1 MNTFGTLF
9 KVSIFGESHGKS
21 IGVLMDGVP
30 AGLKISEDDF
40 LESLERRKPTLKGTT
55 PRKESDLPHIISGVF
70 NGYTTGSAIVVIFD
84 NNNINDK
91 DYSNLITHPRPGHS
105 DYTANIKYNGY
116 NDYRGG
122 GSFSG
127 RLTLGFVVAG
137 VVAKK
142 ILKDVVITSEI
153 VSLHGNSNKDEF
165 ENEISIAMNKR
176 DSIGGI
182 IKLTATNVPN
192 SLGEPYFDSVES
204 KVSHLMYSIP
214 AVKGVSFGIGFEGE
228 KLYGS
233 EFNDMIIDEFGH
245 TKTNNN
251 GGINGGITNG
261 NDVICNVFVKP
272 TPSISMPQETF
283 DFKNKNISTLEI
295 IGRHDSCIALR
306 APVVL
311 ESALAIALADLF
323 LIEKAYK

>member
-9 KVSIFGESHGKS
+9 KVSIFGESHGKAL
-21 IGVLMDGVP
+21 GVLMDGVP
-30 AGLKISEDDF
+30 AGIKISEDDF

-70 NGYTTGSAIVVIFD
+70 NGYTTGSAIVVIFE

-214 AVKGVSFGIGFEGE
+214 AVKGVSVG
-228 KLYGS
+228 LRL
-233 EFNDMIIDEFGH
+233 
-245 TKTNNN
+245 T
-251 GGINGGITNG
+251 
-261 NDVICNVFVKP
+261 
-272 TPSISMPQETF
+272 SI
-283 DFKNKNISTLEI
+283 
-295 IGRHDSCIALR
+295 A
-306 APVVL
+306 
-311 ESALAIALADLF
+311 
-323 LIEKAYK
+323 

>member
-9 KVSIFGESHGKS
+9 KVSIFGESHGKAL
-21 IGVLMDGVP
+21 GVLMDGVP

-70 NGYTTGSAIVVIFD
+70 NGYTTGSAIVVIFE